1 MLYLVGDSERDLG
14 SGFGSSAKCM
24 PDDVLCR
31 RVASNEGDVAG
42 IREFARHL
50 RRKGLVPN
58 LSEETFVSRLGR
70 KAEREG
76 ENVDG
81 VGRSR
86 SAMVTRSP
94 FRMVMSKGARP
105 MRTLSQPLIGLTSP
119 NTSLSVQPACALRAF
134 ATPPLHDEAPSK
146 ADRWR

>member
-86 SAMVTRSP
+86 SDDGDAFSVPHGHVERCAPYAYPFAAVDWFDFPEHVFERTACVRSSCI
-94 FRMVMSKGARP
+94 RD
-105 MRTLSQPLIGLTSP
+105 
-119 NTSLSVQPACALRAF
+119 
-134 ATPPLHDEAPSK
+134 ATAT
-146 ADRWR
+146 